1 MKMYDKITGFFI
13 ADPEIDPLAEA
24 APDYRDV
31 LASAESMILSA
42 SGWRKIFTADGNE
55 ESTIDA
61 ITTADTVIAGITA
74 LSFSKFLKE
83 YKEIKN
89 PHIAVGMD
97 SRHTGPAICN
107 IMSRIFLAEGLEL
120 DSLFITA
127 APEIM
132 AYSSLSPDVDGFAY
146 ISASHNPVGHN
157 GLKFGME
164 GGVSG
169 GNDSKVLI
177 KNFKSLLHDPEIV
190 KIITGKSAGVD
201 TKIYE
206 KVLAASAS
214 CKEKAS
220 SAYLSL
226 SRRTIADSPDSETQ
240 KAFFATLAAST
251 VHKPMGVIAELNG
264 SARTLSIDREI
275 LSSAGISYLSFNDKP
290 REIVHRIVPEGFS
303 LDTCRELLEEEYSKN
318 SAFVLGYVPDNDGD
332 RGNVVY
338 IDHHSGKA
346 KILEAQEVFALAVLG
361 ELAFLSTEA
370 AAKTGKKLAVAVNG
384 PTSMRIDRIA
394 EAFNAEVFRAEVGEA
409 NVVSLASE
417 LRGKG
422 FTVRILGEGSN
433 GGNITHPAMV
443 RDPINTLFALL
454 KLLLVRGN
462 EPDNDLFKTWCRKS
476 RQDNAYKSDYTLSDI
491 IATLPSFITTSAYE
505 SRAIMNINTT
515 NHALLKQRYEEI
527 FMQEW
532 DKKKAYLLEHFGIVR
547 WREIQY
553 EGINTR
559 EGTGSIFRTGEERG
573 GLKIVFMDR
582 NGLETDYIWMRGSGT
597 EPVFRILADCKGTDK
612 EREEWFLNWHRS
624 IIERADKG
632 EVK

>member
-1 MKMYDKITGFFI
+1 MKMYDKTTGFFI
-13 ADPEIDPLAEA
+13 ADPETDPLAEA
-24 APDYRDV
+24 VPDYRDV

-42 SGWRKIFTADGNE
+42 SGWRKIFATDGNE
-55 ESTIDA
+55 ESTTDT
-61 ITTADTVIAGITA
+61 ITAADTVIAGITA

-83 YKEIKN
+83 YKEINN
-89 PHIAVGMD
+89 PRIAVGMD

-132 AYSSLSPDVDGFAY
+132 AYSALSPDIDGFAY

-157 GLKFGME
+157 GLKFGIG

-177 KNFKSLLHDPEIV
+177 ESFKSLLQNPEIV
-190 KIITGKSAGVD
+190 KIIAGKSAGID

-214 CKEKAS
+214 CKARAY

-226 SRRTIADSPDSETQ
+226 SRRTIADSPDSEIQ
-240 KAFFATLAAST
+240 RAFFTTLAAST
-251 VHKPMGVIAELNG
+251 AQKPMGVIAELNG
-264 SARTLSIDREI
+264 SARTLSIDGDI
-275 LSSAGISYLSFNDKP
+275 LSSAGITYLSFNNKP

-303 LDTCRELLEEEYSKN
+303 LDTCRGLLEEEHSKN

-332 RGNVVY
+332 RGNIVY
-338 IDHHSGKA
+338 INHHSGKA
-346 KILEAQEVFALAVLG
+346 EILEAQEVFALAVLG

-370 AAKTGKKLAVAVNG
+370 AVKKEKKLAVAVNG

-394 EAFNAEVFRAEVGEA
+394 DAFDAEVFRAEVGEA

-417 LRGKG
+417 LRRKG
-422 FTVRILGEGSN
+422 YTVRILGEGSN

-462 EPDNDLFKTWCRKS
+462 EPGDDLFKIWCRKS
-476 RQDNAYKSDYTLSDI
+476 RQENAYKSSYTLSDI

-505 SRAIMNINTT
+505 NRAIMNITT
-515 NHALLKQRYEEI
+515 ADHALLKQRYEKL
-527 FMQEW
+527 FLKEW
-532 DKKKAYLLEHFGIVR
+532 DKKKAYLLEHFGIVS
-547 WREIQY
+547 WREINY
-553 EGINTR
+553 EGTNAR
-559 EGTGSIFRTGEERG
+559 EGTGSTFRSGEERG
-573 GLKIVFMDR
+573 GLKIVFMNR
-582 NGLETDYIWMRGSGT
+582 NGVETDYIWMRGSGT
-597 EPVFRILADCKGTDK
+597 EPVFRVLADCKGTDK